1 MLRKVDTEKE
11 GGGGVTGIR
20 IILPGIPP
28 TANTY
33 LGNSHHHRVYQNA
46 KKEWE
51 ETVHWA
57 VKAAGWRGE
66 PLRKARV
73 ELVYH
78 FPDRKR
84 RDPDNYAGKFIL
96 DGLKSAG
103 VLVDDSFSN
112 VQLVLVAGAVDKAK
126 PHVEIL
132 VSSLEEAEG

>member
-1 MLRKVDTEKE
+1 MT
-11 GGGGVTGIR
+11 GVR

-33 LGNSHHHRVYQNA
+33 LGNSHHHKIYQTA

-51 ETVHWA
+51 NAVVWA
-57 VKAAGWRGE
+57 VKTAGWRGE

-73 ELVYH
+73 ELIYH
-78 FPDRKR
+78 FPDHRR
-84 RDPDNYAGKFIL
+84 RDPDNYSGKFIL
-96 DGLKSAG
+96 DGLKKAG

-112 VQLVLVAGAVDKAK
+112 VQLVLTAGNVDKWQ

-132 VSSLEEAEG
+132 VSSLEEAV